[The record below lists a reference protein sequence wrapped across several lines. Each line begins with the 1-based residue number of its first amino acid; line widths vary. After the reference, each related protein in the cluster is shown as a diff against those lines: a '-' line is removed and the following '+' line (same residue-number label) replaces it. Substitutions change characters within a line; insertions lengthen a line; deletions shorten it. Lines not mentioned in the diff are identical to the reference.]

1 VTTTT
6 AVLLPQE
13 LQIPIVLS
21 DEESGLVAGGTGNIG
36 GPPIGGPGPIG
47 AALGAIAVGSV
58 ALYSR

>member
-1 VTTTT
+1 VTTT
-6 AVLLPQE
+6 AVLPQE

-21 DEESGLVAGGTGNIG
+21 DEESELVAGGTGNIS

-47 AALGAIAVGSV
+47 AALGAIAGGSV